1 MGLPIQTAPSYM
13 TELPSDGREVKFRP
27 FLVKEQK
34 ILVLARESENFA
46 EQMNAIREL
55 ISNVTYGKCIVDD
68 MYSVDV
74 EWLFLRVREKSVG
87 EEVKATYRCGE
98 DGCDGT
104 GKAVIDLSKITTM
117 GEIPESKTIKINDDV
132 GVIVGL
138 PKFKDVS
145 EIDAKIDPE
154 DNVLKIVSKSI
165 EKIFSGDQVF
175 DRNDMDDADL
185 DEFIG
190 SLTFDQLGELGAFFD
205 NAPRLATDVQ
215 FKCNTCG
222 KEQTKHLTG
231 LQNFF

>member
-87 EEVKATYRCGE
+87 EEVKATYKCGE

-104 GKAVIDLSKITTM
+104 GRAVIDLSKIDTV
-117 GEIPESKTIKINDDV
+117 GEIPESKTIQINDEV
-132 GVIVGL
+132 GVVVGL

-145 EIDAKIDPE
+145 DINPNIEPE
-154 DNVLKIVSKSI
+154 ANVLRVVSKSI

-175 DRNDMDDADL
+175 DKADMDEADL

-190 SLTFDQLGELGAFFD
+190 SLTFDQLGKLGAFFD
-205 NAPRLATDVQ
+205 DAPKLATDVQ

-222 KEQTKHLTG
+222 KEQIKHLTG

>member
-1 MGLPIQTAPSYM
+1 MSIQVFNNFL
-13 TELPSDGREVKFRP
+13 TEEETQNLYNYAQYSKNWRFQDS
-27 FLVKEQK
+27 KELK
-34 ILVLARESENFA
+34 ESESLLSSGF
-46 EQMNAIREL
+46 
-55 ISNVTYGKCIVDD
+55 
-68 MYSVDV
+68 
-74 EWLFLRVREKSVG
+74 LFL
-87 EEVKATYRCGE
+87 
-98 DGCDGT
+98 
-104 GKAVIDLSKITTM
+104 
-117 GEIPESKTIKINDDV
+117 EIPESKTIKINHDV

-175 DRNDMDDADL
+175 DRKDMDDADL

-215 FKCNTCG
+215 FKCNVCS